1 MASPTVN
8 QFCEMST
15 ECSGL
20 SWRICSLP
28 FVRMW
33 NISRPYTPQ
42 QVLGRGH
49 EVWGSIAQEAQER
62 IQTKRK
68 IIQDF
73 DQLYKT

>member
-8 QFCEMST
+8 QFWEMST

-28 FVRMW
+28 FVRVW

-49 EVWGSIAQEAQER
+49 EVGLHCSGGTGKNPDKKENNSR
-62 IQTKRK
+62 
-68 IIQDF
+68 
-73 DQLYKT
+73 L